1 MKQTKHTPILLGT
14 NDEDRKNYEQHA
26 KNKVKLFADAK
37 AYCEQFI
44 DITDLQTFSESF
56 SAYLIEALRPTKNN
70 TLEAPQ
76 IAELN
81 GVNLRILKYIER
93 SYKAIHVPLNADFK
107 TFTMPDFNT
116 YTTNQAQ
123 NHAYKVALDTI
134 AVLKQAK
141 EVVPSINIH
150 QVRRYLPL
158 INFNAV
164 SEPVPCPH
172 FIKTI
177 EA

>member
-14 NDEDRKNYEQHA
+14 NDEDRRQYEQLA
-26 KNKVKLFADAK
+26 KQKVKLFADAK

-44 DITDLQTFSESF
+44 DVTDLQTFSESF

-70 TLEAPQ
+70 TLEPSQ

-81 GVNLRILKYIER
+81 GVNLRIIKFIEK
-93 SYKAIHVPLNADFK
+93 SYKAIHVPLNADFAS
-107 TFTMPDFNT
+107 FTTPDFNT

-134 AVLKQAK
+134 EQLKKAQ
-141 EVVPSINIH
+141 EVAPVINLLQI
-150 QVRRYLPL
+150 RRFLPFITL
-158 INFNAV
+158 NSV
-164 SEPVPCPH
+164 SELTPCPLY
-172 FIKTI
+172 IQTI
-177 EA
+177 S